1 MERGS
6 HSEFGCLL
14 LQVPTAGPV
23 DFVFVTLFRTAVE
36 EQVAKYT
43 SYFGLFWRWL
53 PVFTGGNAEASCSY
67 RYPFPPVPRP

>member
-14 LQVPTAGPV
+14 LQVPTASPV
-23 DFVFVTLFRTAVE
+23 DFVFVTLFRTSVE
-36 EQVAKYT
+36 ERVAKYT

-53 PVFTGGNAEASCSY
+53 SVFTGGNAEVSC
-67 RYPFPPVPRP
+67 